1 MRAIADVQTA
11 SNLDASVAQS
21 FDFADEGGG
30 IDDHSSADD
39 GVTAG
44 AQNAARDQ
52 LKDVAIFADD
62 DGVSGVVSSGYAS
75 DVVER
80 AGEIVDDFAFSF
92 IAPLRTYH
100 DDRIHSDLSYAADRW
115 QLII

>member
-39 GVTAG
+39 GVTA
-44 AQNAARDQ
+44 AAI
-52 LKDVAIFADD
+52 LPAH
-62 DGVSGVVSSGYAS
+62 GG
-75 DVVER
+75 
-80 AGEIVDDFAFSF
+80 
-92 IAPLRTYH
+92 
-100 DDRIHSDLSYAADRW
+100 
-115 QLII
+115 